1 MFKDTK
7 SHDFVYLQL
16 LSVLNIFFA
25 GVIELS
31 KGTITELYKNLS
43 LETLSRQQQ
52 IEFDKISDLTSHIN
66 LNMTP
71 SMLSN
76 LDRKAKYNAENNDK
90 VKETHEFFKKLSDE
104 KEFKRKRIEDI
115 LEPYKHKKIWKPY
128 VFLRVQDAQTIENET
143 KNEID
148 DFLKTAPE
156 LDKKDVAAT
165 NQKRDDYYN
174 KLFDD
179 ITNEGDSRQTIDD
192 GIKTEDI
199 FIDDDYRLMMMMHKR
214 QKICDYMLDEVGQ
227 NDILF
232 KRELVDNTP
241 NYSFPLEP
249 LQTFSDI
256 LLPKARTKLAKK
268 KFKKYQKLR
277 ENEEIV
283 KNAGKRALQ
292 ELKNAK
298 YIQTDNTKT
307 VNYDD
312 DVNIDD
318 LATAEYNSKTT
329 MN

>member
-1 MFKDTK
+1 M
-7 SHDFVYLQL
+7 
-16 LSVLNIFFA
+16 
-25 GVIELS
+25 E
-31 KGTITELYKNLS
+31 
-43 LETLSRQQQ
+43 
-52 IEFDKISDLTSHIN
+52 
-66 LNMTP
+66 
-71 SMLSN
+71 
-76 LDRKAKYNAENNDK
+76 
-90 VKETHEFFKKLSDE
+90 
-104 KEFKRKRIEDI
+104 
-115 LEPYKHKKIWKPY
+115 
-128 VFLRVQDAQTIENET
+128 
-143 KNEID
+143 
-148 DFLKTAPE
+148 TAPE

-214 QKICDYMLDEVGQ
+214 QKVCDYMLHEVGQ

-241 NYSFPLEP
+241 NYPFPLEP

-256 LLPKARTKLAKK
+256 WLPKARTKLAKK
-268 KFKKYQKLR
+268 KLKKYQKLR
-277 ENEEIV
+277 ENKEIV

-318 LATAEYNSKTT
+318 LATAEYNSKTA

>member
-1 MFKDTK
+1 M
-7 SHDFVYLQL
+7 
-16 LSVLNIFFA
+16 
-25 GVIELS
+25 
-31 KGTITELYKNLS
+31 
-43 LETLSRQQQ
+43 
-52 IEFDKISDLTSHIN
+52 
-66 LNMTP
+66 
-71 SMLSN
+71 
-76 LDRKAKYNAENNDK
+76 
-90 VKETHEFFKKLSDE
+90 
-104 KEFKRKRIEDI
+104 
-115 LEPYKHKKIWKPY
+115 
-128 VFLRVQDAQTIENET
+128 
-143 KNEID
+143 
-148 DFLKTAPE
+148 KTAPE

-179 ITNEGDSRQTIDD
+179 ITNEGDSRQIIDD
-192 GIKTEDI
+192 GIKTGVI
-199 FIDDDYRLMMMMHKR
+199 FIDDDYRLMMMMMHKR

-227 NDILF
+227 NVILF

-241 NYSFPLEP
+241 NYSFALEP

-277 ENEEIV
+277 ENKEIV

-318 LATAEYNSKTT
+318 LATAECNSKTT

>member
-1 MFKDTK
+1 M
-7 SHDFVYLQL
+7 
-16 LSVLNIFFA
+16 
-25 GVIELS
+25 
-31 KGTITELYKNLS
+31 
-43 LETLSRQQQ
+43 
-52 IEFDKISDLTSHIN
+52 
-66 LNMTP
+66 
-71 SMLSN
+71 
-76 LDRKAKYNAENNDK
+76 
-90 VKETHEFFKKLSDE
+90 
-104 KEFKRKRIEDI
+104 
-115 LEPYKHKKIWKPY
+115 
-128 VFLRVQDAQTIENET
+128 
-143 KNEID
+143 
-148 DFLKTAPE
+148 KTAPE

-192 GIKTEDI
+192 GIKTKDI

-214 QKICDYMLDEVGQ
+214 QKVCDYMLDEVGQ

-232 KRELVDNTP
+232 KRKLVDNTP
-241 NYSFPLEP
+241 NYPFPLEP

-277 ENEEIV
+277 ENKEIV

-318 LATAEYNSKTT
+318 LATAEYNSKTA